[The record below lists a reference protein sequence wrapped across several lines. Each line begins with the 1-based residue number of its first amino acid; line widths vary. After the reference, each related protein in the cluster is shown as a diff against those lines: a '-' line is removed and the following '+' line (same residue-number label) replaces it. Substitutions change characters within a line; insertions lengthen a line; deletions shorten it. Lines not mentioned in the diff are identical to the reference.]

1 MGGSEEKRLYTKS
14 EVDQLKKLQTER
26 WRQIKYYGI
35 KGDRCKYVNK
45 ILGSEALWIGN
56 PFHSKYSDE
65 REEPK
70 SFLPYHVS
78 FIIENGFLP
87 SKGMSVSHRCDRW
100 KKIRKGTKKSNKCV
114 NPLHLVGESL
124 SENNSRKVCHKII
137 RKKIN
142 PKRIKKG
149 SIKCFYSIS
158 CGHIKAPCLIN
169 WGSSSSM

>member
-1 MGGSEEKRLYTKS
+1 M
-14 EVDQLKKLQTER
+14 
-26 WRQIKYYGI
+26 
-35 KGDRCKYVNK
+35 NK